1 MYKGISLILNVTF
14 FYLHVGNFKKLFLL
28 LNDSNLVLYLVSLR
42 FSPTAVPV
50 FCDPLPPPKYSK
62 LALTTGKLNLP
73 Q

>member
-42 FSPTAVPV
+42 FSPLLSQYFVTHPR
-50 FCDPLPPPKYSK
+50 PPNI
-62 LALTTGKLNLP
+62 LN
-73 Q
+73 

>member
-42 FSPTAVPV
+42 FSSLLSQYFVTHPH
-50 FCDPLPPPKYSK
+50 PPNI
-62 LALTTGKLNLP
+62 LN
-73 Q
+73 